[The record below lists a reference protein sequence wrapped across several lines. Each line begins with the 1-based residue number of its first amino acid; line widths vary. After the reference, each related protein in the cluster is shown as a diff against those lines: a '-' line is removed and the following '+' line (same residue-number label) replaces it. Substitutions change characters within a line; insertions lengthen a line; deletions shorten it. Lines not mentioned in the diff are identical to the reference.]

1 MSETGFISRDGLG
14 EGYTVLISQLQKR
27 WICFILLPV
36 LFHLSCGPRPGT
48 EKVEFNG
55 FAMATTYSVVI
66 VGLEPDSVIA
76 KQLQMDTAAV
86 IARIESL
93 MSIFE
98 PESDISRFNASSTTD
113 WFPVA
118 QETADVVG
126 IALEISR
133 ETDGIFDITVG
144 QAVEVW
150 RDIAD
155 TSEPGASGSR
165 NHIDI
170 DLIDYRYLDIRNS
183 PPALRKSKRDI
194 HLDLSGIA
202 KGYAV
207 DRAAA
212 LIEDQGFDRYMVEI
226 GGEIR
231 TAGLNIDS
239 GPWEIGI
246 EVPAESGLDPVFHL
260 TDAAVATSGDYR
272 NFLVSGER
280 RLSHFINPRTGI
292 PTDTAGLSVTV
303 VGKECARVDAI
314 ATALA
319 VLGPEE
325 GYDLAVE
332 KNWRVYFIYRHGDEW
347 KDRATITFE
356 SLFHP
361 DSISGIKSL
370 SAR

>member
-1 MSETGFISRDGLG
+1 MNI
-14 EGYTVLISQLQKR
+14 
-27 WICFILLPV
+27 
-36 LFHLSCGPRPGT
+36 
-48 EKVEFNG
+48 NG
-55 FAMATTYSVVI
+55 FAMATSYSVVI

-118 QETADVVG
+118 EETAEVVG
-126 IALEISR
+126 IALEMSR
-133 ETDGIFDITVG
+133 ETDGAFDITVG
-144 QAVEVW
+144 RSVETW
-150 RDIAD
+150 GFGAAD
-155 TSEPGASGSR
+155 PAESDTYEKANLSSTALIGYR
-165 NHIDI
+165 NMDV
-170 DLIDYRYLDIRNS
+170 RYA
-183 PPALRKSKRDI
+183 PPALRKTVTGI

-207 DRAAA
+207 DRVAA

-226 GGEIR
+226 GGEIS
-231 TAGLNIDS
+231 TAGLNMDNV
-239 GPWEIGI
+239 PWEIGI
-246 EVPAESGLDPVFHL
+246 EAPAESDLDPVAHL

-280 RLSHFINPRTGI
+280 RLSHFIDPKTGV
-292 PTDTAGLSVTV
+292 PTDPAGLSVTV
-303 VGKECARVDAI
+303 VGNECARVDAI

-319 VLGPEE
+319 VLGPEK

-332 KNWRVYFIYRHGDEW
+332 KNWKAYFIYRHGDEW
-347 KDRATITFE
+347 KDRATIAFE
-356 SLFHP
+356 PLFHP